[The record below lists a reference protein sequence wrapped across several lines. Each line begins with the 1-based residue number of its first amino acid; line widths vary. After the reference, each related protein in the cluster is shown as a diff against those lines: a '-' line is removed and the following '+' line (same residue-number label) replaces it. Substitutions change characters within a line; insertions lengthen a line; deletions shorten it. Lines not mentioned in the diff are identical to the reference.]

1 MENKELFVEA
11 LKVAFLAGDN
21 DRYREHIWAVEY
33 RVEGGLEYLCDYS
46 RERQIRVNV
55 TGASCAAIAQAFIE
69 HFL

>member
-1 MENKELFVEA
+1 MENKDLFVEA

-21 DRYREHIWAVEY
+21 NRYREHVWAVDY
-33 RVEGGLEYLCDYS
+33 RIEDGQEYLCDYTK
-46 RERQIRVNV
+46 EHQIRVNI